1 MNDDAAGQGPHERPV
16 GRPVDEATDTSGP
29 RGTYGCACLDRD
41 SCSVRAVRRPLCV
54 ALRPMI
60 VRVLTAHPTR
70 TGPAQAAA
78 GPAGKPARE

>member
-41 SCSVRAVRRPLCV
+41 SVQCAAIRYGMDHYGEACGRRCRNARC
-54 ALRPMI
+54 ALR
-60 VRVLTAHPTR
+60 
-70 TGPAQAAA
+70 AARSA
-78 GPAGKPARE
+78 SSRDAC